1 MLADHAALHGFCS
14 ALHRLLTRSCFL
26 SHWFLAPDRGGP
38 TVDPE
43 SDSFVWRGI
52 HAVAVALVLGFS
64 PFSLRSILDPSLLF
78 LLLVLL
84 ASPCTE
90 THHHLRVV
98 TASGL
103 LTLILAIP
111 PAVLVKLLRMALARC
126 ELSLR
131 ASPLGPVAAR
141 ERGEIHAPPFTKN
154 GTTVA

>member
-1 MLADHAALHGFCS
+1 
-14 ALHRLLTRSCFL
+14 
-26 SHWFLAPDRGGP
+26 
-38 TVDPE
+38 
-43 SDSFVWRGI
+43 
-52 HAVAVALVLGFS
+52 
-64 PFSLRSILDPSLLF
+64 
-78 LLLVLL
+78 
-84 ASPCTE
+84 
-90 THHHLRVV
+90 VV

-154 GTTVA
+154 GTTVAWEMAANLLIRAAGADTEILMRKNHECSTA